1 MRTILVIGAGGHAR
15 VVVDVAKSAG
25 FEVCGII
32 DINFLSQKESI
43 INTPVIGGMNTLKD
57 YDPESIGVAIAL
69 GKSELRSEYFIKIL
83 NSKFKIISII
93 SPTAIISK
101 YVKMGKGVF
110 VNAGAIISAEAIIG
124 NNTIINSGAIVEHEV
139 KIGKDS
145 HVGPG
150 VKIGGRTTIGDNTFI
165 GLGATI
171 IDNIKIGNCVTIG
184 AGSVIINDI
193 DPNTTIVG
201 IPGRTVK

>member
-1 MRTILVIGAGGHAR
+1 MRTIIVIGAGGHAR

-32 DINFLSQKESI
+32 DINYLRQKESI
-43 INTPVIGGMNTLKD
+43 INSPVIGGMNTLKD

-69 GKSELRSEYFIKIL
+69 GKSELRSEYFIKIQ

-184 AGSVIINDI
+184 AGSVIINDL
-193 DPNTTIVG
+193 DPNTTMVG
-201 IPGRTVK
+201 IPGRPVK